1 MHLDRKHGKT
11 IDRIRGEKWPIDAI
25 IPWSDSNRAIATGK
39 AITGLAGA
47 FAKLKSEII
56 LIVGD
61 RVEAFAAASA
71 AHLSDIPVAHVHGGD
86 RALGQMD
93 DSLRHAISK
102 LAHIHFPA
110 TKQSAQRLAK
120 MGEDPWRIHRVG
132 SPGIDGILETAA
144 TFKGVRKHQFALV
157 VLHPVIADDSQ
168 EFRHAA
174 MIAQSLRHSKI
185 PQVVIV
191 FPNNDPGSNGII
203 RCWKQLAADP
213 QFIVRQNVSRPEFL
227 GLLRDAAM
235 LIGNSSSGIIEAS
248 SFHTPVID
256 IGPRQFG
263 RERSNDVR
271 SVPYRAS
278 AITQAISHIWNKGS
292 PRRGTSQNPYQG
304 NRAGRQ
310 IANILAKTPIN
321 PRLLRK
327 IISF

>member
-1 MHLDRKHGKT
+1 
-11 IDRIRGEKWPIDAI
+11 
-25 IPWSDSNRAIATGK
+25 
-39 AITGLAGA
+39 
-47 FAKLKSEII
+47 
-56 LIVGD
+56 
-61 RVEAFAAASA
+61 
-71 AHLSDIPVAHVHGGD
+71 
-86 RALGQMD
+86 
-93 DSLRHAISK
+93 

-110 TKQSAQRLAK
+110 TKQSAQRLTK
-120 MGEDPWRIHRVG
+120 MGEDQWRIHRVG
-132 SPGIDGILETAA
+132 SPGIDGIVETAA
-144 TFKGVRKHQFALV
+144 TFPGMRKHQFALV
-157 VLHPVIADDSQ
+157 VLHPIIADDSQ
-168 EFRHAA
+168 EFRHAT

-191 FPNNDPGSNGII
+191 YPNNDPGSAGII
-203 RCWKQLAADP
+203 QCWKRLAADLL
-213 QFIVRQNVSRPEFL
+213 FIVRQNVSRPEFL

-263 RERSNDVR
+263 RERSNDVCN
-271 SVPYRAS
+271 VPYRAS
-278 AITQAISHIWNKGS
+278 AIAQAISHIWNKGS
-292 PRRGTSQNPYQG
+292 PRRGTSSNPYQG